1 MLQRAGRRPATAG
14 SGAGSRAGDLAAW
27 ERRLHTGAHPV
38 LYPLIRGLGNVRPV
52 VRLPGLGVLVSEA
65 SLVRDVLMDAG
76 YSKSG
81 ARASGALWTPVVGPR
96 VLLNMHGDEHLQLRR
111 RLNGLFTP
119 RAVEAIVA
127 PAGERLRE
135 RLAAGLENG
144 GTVEFVGLVKELSG
158 GVISRLLGVRDDA
171 PGRLPDT
178 ELFNLG
184 TSITSLVRLGRP
196 RLTPPQVAKARAA
209 VEILAGPVRSAY
221 RSDDPSTFPGRLREL
236 GLSEDEAVGIVSA
249 FVIAGTET
257 LVSYVPRLTAM
268 LFDDGRLP
276 GLAADR
282 SGLPAAVNEGLR
294 YTAPSPMMLREA
306 TAAGRLGGVR
316 VRPGDRIL
324 LSTVHAVKSLGGFD
338 PETPIPPA
346 ARQLWFGAGAHF
358 CIGMP
363 LAMAEINCALAA
375 LLDEYQR
382 NPWSIRTRAVS
393 RNVLIPH
400 YKSLELTRAA

>member
-1 MLQRAGRRPATAG
+1 MTAVAEGLAAARRPAAP
-14 SGAGSRAGDLAAW
+14 ALAAW
-27 ERRLHTGAHPV
+27 ERRLHTAAHPV
-38 LYPLIRGLGNVRPV
+38 AYPLIRGIGRLRPV

-65 SLVRDVLMDAG
+65 SLVREVLLDG
-76 YSKSG
+76 SYSKSG
-81 ARASGALWTPVVGPR
+81 NKASGALWTPVVGPR
-96 VLLNMHGDEHLQLRR
+96 VLLNMHGDEHLELRR

-119 RAVEAIVA
+119 RAVESIVA
-127 PAGERLRE
+127 PAGVRLRE
-135 RLAAGLENG
+135 RLAAGLDRG
-144 GTVEFVGLVKELSG
+144 DSVELVGLVKELSG

-196 RLTPPQVAKARAA
+196 RLAPAQVAKARSA
-209 VEILAGPVRSAY
+209 VEILAGPVRHAY
-221 RSDDPSTFPGRLREL
+221 RSDDDSTFPGRLRVL

-257 LVSYVPRLTAM
+257 LVSYVPRLAAM

-282 SGLPAAVNEGLR
+282 SALPDAVNEGLR

-306 TAAGRLGGVR
+306 TVPGLLGGVR
-316 VRPGDRIL
+316 IRPGDRIL

-338 PETPIPPA
+338 PGTPIPAA

-363 LAMAEINCALAA
+363 LAMAEINCALNV
-375 LLDEYQR
+375 LLDEYSCR
-382 NPWSIRTRAVS
+382 PWHIRTRAVS
-393 RNVLIPH
+393 RHVLIPH
-400 YKSLELTRAA
+400 YKALELARAN

>member
-1 MLQRAGRRPATAG
+1 MSAAAARDTATG
-14 SGAGSRAGDLAAW
+14 GAAMW
-27 ERRLHTGAHPV
+27 ERRLHTAAHPV
-38 LYPLIRGLGNVRPV
+38 AYPLIRGLGKLRHV

-65 SLVRDVLMDAG
+65 SLVREVLMDAS

-96 VLLNMHGDEHLQLRR
+96 VLLNMHGEEHLELRR

-119 RAVEAIVA
+119 RAVQAIVA
-127 PAGERLRE
+127 PAGERLRS
-135 RLAAGLENG
+135 RLATGLENG
-144 GTVEFVGLVKELSG
+144 GSVEFVGLVKELSG

-196 RLTPPQVAKARAA
+196 RLTPPQVTRAKAA

-221 RSDDPSTFPGRLREL
+221 RSDDPSSFPGRLRVL

-257 LVSYVPRLTAM
+257 LVSYVPRLAAM

-282 SGLPAAVNEGLR
+282 SGLPDAVNEGLR

-306 TAAGRLGGVR
+306 TTDGQLGGVR
-316 VRPGDRIL
+316 IRPGDRIL

-338 PETPIPPA
+338 PRRPIPPA

-363 LAMAEINCALAA
+363 LAMAEINSAMAV
-375 LLDEYQR
+375 LLDEYR
-382 NPWSIRTRAVS
+382 RDPWRVRSRSVS

-400 YKSLELTRAA
+400 YKTLELARAN

>member
-1 MLQRAGRRPATAG
+1 MMAVVGQGAAPRDPAD
-14 SGAGSRAGDLAAW
+14 DLASW
-27 ERRLHTGAHPV
+27 ERRLHTAAHPV
-38 LYPLIRGLGNVRPV
+38 AYPMIRGLGKLRPV

-65 SLVRDVLMDAG
+65 SLVRQVLMDSSF
-76 YSKSG
+76 SKSG
-81 ARASGALWTPVVGPR
+81 AKASGALWTPVVGPR
-96 VLLNMHGDEHLQLRR
+96 VLLNMHGPEHLELRR

-127 PAGERLRE
+127 PAAERLRG
-135 RLAAGLENG
+135 RLAAVLDKGHS
-144 GTVEFVGLVKELSG
+144 VELVGLVKELSG

-196 RLTPPQVAKARAA
+196 QLTVRQVAKAKSA
-209 VEILAGPVRSAY
+209 VEILAGPVRHAY
-221 RSDDPSTFPGRLREL
+221 RSDDSSTFPGRLRTL

-257 LVSYVPRLTAM
+257 LVSYVPRLAAM
-268 LFDDGRLP
+268 LFDGGRLP
-276 GLAADR
+276 RLAADR
-282 SGLPAAVNEGLR
+282 RGLPEAVNEGLR

-306 TAAGRLGGVR
+306 TAPGRLGGVGI
-316 VRPGDRIL
+316 RPGDRIL
-324 LSTVHAVKSLGGFD
+324 LSTVHAAKSLGGFD
-338 PETPIPPA
+338 PETPIPAA

-363 LAMAEINCALAA
+363 LAMAEINCALTV
-375 LLDEYQR
+375 LLDEYMR
-382 NPWSIRTRAVS
+382 GPWHVRSRTVG

-400 YKSLELTRAA
+400 YRALELTRGN

>member
-1 MLQRAGRRPATAG
+1 VA
-14 SGAGSRAGDLAAW
+14 
-27 ERRLHTGAHPV
+27 
-38 LYPLIRGLGNVRPV
+38 YPLIRGLGKLRPV

-65 SLVRDVLMDAG
+65 SLVREVLMDAA

-96 VLLNMHGDEHLQLRR
+96 VLLNMHGEEHLELRR

-119 RAVEAIVA
+119 RAVQAIVA

-135 RLAAGLENG
+135 QLAAGLKHG
-144 GTVEFVGLVKELSG
+144 GSVELVGLVKELSG
-158 GVISRLLGVRDDA
+158 GVISRLLGVRDDV

-178 ELFNLG
+178 ELFTLG

-196 RLTPPQVAKARAA
+196 QLTPPQVAKARAA

-221 RSDDPSTFPGRLREL
+221 RSDDPSTFPGRLRVL

-257 LVSYVPRLTAM
+257 LVSYVPRLAAM
-268 LFDDGRLP
+268 LFDDGALS

-282 SGLPAAVNEGLR
+282 RGLPDAVNEGLR

-306 TAAGRLGGVR
+306 TRAGQLGGFR
-316 VRPGDRIL
+316 IRAGDRIL

-338 PETPIPPA
+338 PGTPIPPA

-363 LAMAEINCALAA
+363 LAMAEINCALGV
-375 LLDEYQR
+375 LLDEYAR
-382 NPWSIRTRAVS
+382 DPWRIRSRTVS

-400 YKSLELTRAA
+400 YKSLELSRVA